1 VSCLCDTI
9 DVCTHNQDNFIQEEI
24 CKNSS
29 RSEVKITN
37 RNWIQNADIEVTFS
51 GRRKYQTTWSNTL
64 LEFENKISSQTNT
77 ISFCENILNEFK
89 EVLASHQ
96 RVLSEN
102 STPIANIEKRLAE
115 YKTILEKLKEK
126 EKLLE
131 KRFTSVKKQYFLL
144 VLEHVDGIKNS
155 TLYEREMKVSNPDTY
170 AAFCKAFDNLAP
182 YFTSELAVAKK
193 VRLTG
198 K

>member
-1 VSCLCDTI
+1 
-9 DVCTHNQDNFIQEEI
+9 
-24 CKNSS
+24 
-29 RSEVKITN
+29 
-37 RNWIQNADIEVTFS
+37 
-51 GRRKYQTTWSNTL
+51 L

-102 STPIANIEKRLAE
+102 STIPDTIAKIEKRLAE

-144 VLEHVDGIKNS
+144 VLEHVDGIINS